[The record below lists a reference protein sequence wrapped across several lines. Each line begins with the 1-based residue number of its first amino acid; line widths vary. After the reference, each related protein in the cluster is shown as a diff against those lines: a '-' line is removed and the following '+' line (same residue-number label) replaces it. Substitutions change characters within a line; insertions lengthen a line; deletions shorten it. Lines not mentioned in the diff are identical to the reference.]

1 LRKPVAS
8 ISNNVGRPSPTYRAF
23 DLISSVL
30 NPIYLTPPAILA
42 ISLEVSPTFQ
52 AGFKWWGIY
61 TVFSTVIPITDLT
74 WRRKTGRISD
84 WHISHRE
91 ERIVP
96 LSFGLGYA
104 ALGTLAIYGL
114 GAPEELL
121 AAMVT
126 GFATGLGALLITL
139 GWKISLHTMGNA
151 LLATLL
157 IMVFSQNW
165 YSPLNLL
172 LGLTVVT
179 TGVSRRYLKKHTT
192 PQIILGA
199 VVGVALGTGTFWAFG
214 LI

>member
-1 LRKPVAS
+1 LRKPVAL
-8 ISNNVGRPSPTYRAF
+8 NLNDVDRPSPAYRAF
-23 DLISSVL
+23 NLISSIL

-42 ISLEVSPTFQ
+42 ISLEVSPSLP
-52 AGFKWWGIY
+52 AGFKWWGLY
-61 TVFSTVIPITDLT
+61 TVFSTVIPIADLT

-84 WHISHRE
+84 WHISRRE

-96 LSFGLGYA
+96 LCFGLGYA
-104 ALGTLAIYGL
+104 AMGTLAMYGL
-114 GAPEELL
+114 DAPVELL

-126 GFATGLGALLITL
+126 GFATGLVALLITL

-157 IMVFSQNW
+157 ILVFSQTW

-172 LGLTVVT
+172 LALTVIT

-199 VVGVALGTGTFWAFG
+199 AVGVALGTATFWAFN